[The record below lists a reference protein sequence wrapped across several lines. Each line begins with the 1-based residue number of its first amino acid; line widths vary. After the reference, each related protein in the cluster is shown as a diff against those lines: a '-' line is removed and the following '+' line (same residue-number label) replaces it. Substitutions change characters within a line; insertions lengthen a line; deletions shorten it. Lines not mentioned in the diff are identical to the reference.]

1 MSRDIELK
9 RELKAK
15 YGLEDGGIQPFSAL
29 ADEYRTT
36 DGAKL
41 WLDIAF
47 TKFMSAKPWPEDP
60 FSVLG
65 QIPEGLQDTSVM
77 RVFLW
82 HFPDFVARITGGRE
96 DYLELIGAAVQ
107 KSYTAICHVREEH
120 ETLETLDYLLTLDPD
135 GVHRVVAHSTW
146 GYSVLTPE
154 FISKA
159 CGLSHRLAML
169 LEARE
174 LDGVDMGPLL
184 MSATTEFDKIR
195 SCGKGHLLTRALN
208 TGLWPE
214 RYIKPAGLDSCIDS
228 YAASGD
234 ESEKAV
240 LIAYAATFPTAEV
253 VQRMKHLGKEGAE
266 ILTELYSPAEL
277 KPFLRDL
284 SLKNRGQILESEMG
298 M

>member
-1 MSRDIELK
+1 MSRDLELK

-15 YGLEDGGIQPFSAL
+15 YGLENGGIQPFSAL

-41 WLDIAF
+41 WLDITFVA
-47 TKFMSAKPWPEDP
+47 AKSWPEDV
-60 FSVLG
+60 FATLNE
-65 QIPEGLQDTSVM
+65 IPKELQDTSVM
-77 RVFLW
+77 KVFLW
-82 HFPDFVARITGGRE
+82 HIPDFVGRITAGRE
-96 DYLELIGAAVQ
+96 DYLALIGAAVK

-135 GVHRVVAHSTW
+135 GFHRVVAHSTW
-146 GYSVLTPE
+146 SYGVLTPE

-169 LEARE
+169 LETRE

-184 MSATTEFDKIR
+184 MSETTEFEKIR
-195 SCGKGHLLTRALN
+195 SCGKGHLLTRALK

-228 YAASGD
+228 YVASKD

-240 LIAYAATFPTAEV
+240 LVAYAATFPIAEV

-266 ILTELYSPAEL
+266 ILAELYSPAEL